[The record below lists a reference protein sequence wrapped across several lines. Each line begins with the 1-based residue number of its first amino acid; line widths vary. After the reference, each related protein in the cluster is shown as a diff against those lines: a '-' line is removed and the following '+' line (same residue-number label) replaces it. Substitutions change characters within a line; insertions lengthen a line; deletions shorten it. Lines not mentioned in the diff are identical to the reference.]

1 MTATSVY
8 HGEPVLR
15 PERDRNPSLFLPST
29 GKSPEMEDTM
39 FEAMMKLGGYRVDYM
54 NRESAGKPAALGLYV
69 MGDLPA
75 HQSYSRIAKHN
86 LFTGLVLIREQQEE
100 HNLVAVYL
108 DVNSPFESHR
118 PAYQQMKRDIKA
130 GMFRRLLVPS
140 VRDLSGDEDMSAD
153 FWSFY
158 RTLER
163 IEILSS
169 ESGFIAPVS
178 FHQIVTSSMVSAV

>member
-15 PERDRNPSLFLPST
+15 PERDRNPSLFLPSI

-75 HQSYSRIAKHN
+75 HQTYSRVAKHN

-108 DVNSPFESHR
+108 DVNSPFDPHR
-118 PAYQQMKRDIKA
+118 PAYQQMKRDMQA

-140 VRDLSGDEDMSAD
+140 VQDLSGDEDMSAD
-153 FWSFY
+153 FWNFY
-158 RTLER
+158 RTLQR

-169 ESGFIAPVS
+169 ESGTIAPVS
-178 FHQIVTSSMVSAV
+178 FRQLVAYPMVSAV